1 MNPSVLST
9 SSTLTRNL
17 EAGIDTFD
25 LLRICA
31 LWIRAIMSPSG
42 SFMAIARPPSPARL
56 DQARDQPLGAE
67 IPKRDARQAML
78 AIEPAGPARYLAAI
92 ANAGRR
98 GVARQ
103 FRELERCREPILHR
117 LGLVASNGPEPSAPP
132 GIFLAQLAPPV
143 VLLDRTFLRHQCL
156 LVLRR

>member
-67 IPKRDARQAML
+67 IPKRGAGEAVL
-78 AIEPAGPARYLAAI
+78 AIKPAGPARYLAAM

-103 FRELERCREPILHR
+103 FRELDRCAEPRLHR
-117 LGLVASNGPEPSAPP
+117 LVAYRA
-132 GIFLAQLAPPV
+132 
-143 VLLDRTFLRHQCL
+143 
-156 LVLRR
+156 